1 MATDTQAVLNTVRD
15 RTLTY
20 SQKLAALARHG
31 ESEIEP
37 LRLSEATRALLGLGV
52 VCDLNEGSA
61 PWRPRYIVPDYEAF
75 LERGSAFL
83 RIEPPKDLVGAAF
96 ALLGLYRQVPSITG
110 YPVWLGDLDSL
121 LGRFVPAGRELLP
134 EEERLV
140 GLFMEEI
147 DRGLPD
153 SFCHGNLGPKA
164 SPMGRAIL
172 RHQRRAGR
180 AVPNL
185 SLRYDPELTED
196 AFAEEALLCALDAA
210 KPSLA
215 NHRRFTEDFAR
226 LGLGAYAIASCYN
239 GLPIGGGSLTLVRLN
254 LAALVAPG
262 APAFALHDTAAFLA
276 GPLADSVKAV
286 ADLIDERVRFLLEES
301 GFFESSFLVKED
313 LVSKDRFTAMFGLVG
328 LAECVDALLSD
339 RGLRFGRDAA
349 ADELGLG
356 IVDAIDAAVAARRNP
371 ALKAAGGRYLLHA
384 QVGID
389 SDRGVSPG
397 CRIPIGEEPALP
409 EHLIRSAPFHRP
421 FVSGTGDVFA
431 FEPTARNNPGHILDA
446 AKGFFAAGGR
456 YFSCYAA
463 DSDLVRVTG
472 YLVKR
477 SEVERLRRGEAV
489 ANSAT
494 VLGKGAID
502 NLGVL
507 DRALRE

>member
-1 MATDTQAVLNTVRD
+1 
-15 RTLTY
+15 
-20 SQKLAALARHG
+20 
-31 ESEIEP
+31 
-37 LRLSEATRALLGLGV
+37 V

-61 PWRPRYIVPDYEAF
+61 PWRPRYIVPDYDAF

-83 RIEPPKDLVGAAF
+83 RIEPPKDLLGAAF

-110 YPVWLGDLDSL
+110 YPVWIGDLDSL
-121 LGRFVPAGRELLP
+121 LGRFVPEGRELSP
-134 EEERLV
+134 EEERIV
-140 GLFMEEI
+140 ALFMEEI
-147 DRGLPD
+147 DRSLPD

-185 SLRYDPELTED
+185 TLRYDPELTED

-215 NHRRFTEDFAR
+215 NHRRFIEDFAR
-226 LGLGAYAIASCYN
+226 LGLGRYAIASCYN

-262 APAFALHDTAAFLA
+262 SPGAGMRESKAFIA
-276 GPLADSVKAV
+276 GPLAA
-286 ADLIDERVRFLLEES
+286 AIEGMLAFIDERVRFILDES
-301 GFFESSFLVKED
+301 GFFESSFLVRERLIAKE
-313 LVSKDRFTAMFGLVG
+313 RFTAMFGLVG
-328 LAECVDALLSD
+328 LAECVNALLADKS
-339 RGLRFGRDAA
+339 RRFGRDAE
-349 ADELGLG
+349 ADALGLEILG
-356 IVDAIDAAVAARRNP
+356 HIDAAVAAHRNP
-371 ALKAAGGRYLLHA
+371 ALIAAGGRYLLHA
-384 QVGID
+384 QVGIETD
-389 SDRGVSPG
+389 HGVSPG
-397 CRIPIGEEPALP
+397 CRIPIGEEPLLP
-409 EHLIRSAPFHRP
+409 EHLLRSAPFHGP
-421 FVSGTGDVFA
+421 FVSGIGDVFA

-477 SEVERLRRGEAV
+477 SEVERLRRGEV
-489 ANSAT
+489 VQNGAT
-494 VLGKGAID
+494 VLGMGAFD
-502 NLGVL
+502 NCGVM
-507 DRALRE
+507 DRAVRE